1 MFIGEY
7 KHSLDN
13 KGRIS
18 MPVKFRSGLGSSAIV
33 TKGLDACLFVYPK
46 EEWQKMTE
54 KLATLP
60 VSSSSAR
67 SFSRLMLSGAMEV
80 EFDKQGRAV
89 LPAYLREYANLKSG
103 IVATGVLNRVEL
115 WDEEAWSQYSDS
127 SESNASENAERLAE
141 WDI

>member
-7 KHSLDN
+7 NHNLDS

-18 MPVKFRSGLGSSAIV
+18 MPVKFRSELGSSAIV

-54 KLATLP
+54 KLAQLP
-60 VSSSSAR
+60 IANSSAR
-67 SFSRLMLSGAMEV
+67 SFSRLMLSGAMEL

-89 LPAYLREYANLKSG
+89 LPAYLRDYAGLKNG
-103 IVATGVLNRVEL
+103 VIAAGVLNRVEL
-115 WDEEAWSQYSDS
+115 WDKKAWSLYSDS
-127 SESNASENAERLAE
+127 SESNASENADNLAE
-141 WDI
+141 WGI